1 MTRGGAVTPLSRI
14 GVVGAGVTGSRVVA
28 QLLSLGHTSLVVTD
42 TTHSKAQQLGS
53 LYRSPKQ
60 MIHVVDASEMSHC
73 DVVVLACAKPHTTMT
88 RSLAERGVHVVSI
101 SDDVSDTVSLIE
113 LNEEASSSGTTVV
126 VGAAAS
132 PGLSAL
138 LVDHVRGHFDS
149 IDEVHVA
156 LHGTGGPDCA
166 HQHHDAL
173 AGQSIGWHDDDWLRR
188 PAGSGRELCWF
199 PEPVGAY
206 DCYRAEMADP
216 VLLKHAMPEL
226 QRITARMSA
235 TRRDRFTS
243 RLPMMAPPHA
253 EGGMGSVRVEV
264 RGWRSGARVVEILG
278 VAERVAQIAGVVAGS
293 TAHLIATGGLT
304 TRGVVAL
311 GSSTVPNS
319 EILKHVQQAGIHLQ
333 EFVGS

>member
-1 MTRGGAVTPLSRI
+1 MNTAVRI
-14 GVVGAGVTGSRVVA
+14 GVVGAGVTGSRVIA
-28 QLLSLGHTSLVVTD
+28 HLLTLGQTVLSVTD
-42 TTHSKAQQLGS
+42 INRVKAQQIAS
-53 LYRSPKQ
+53 LYRSVDRSVD
-60 MIHVVDASEMSHC
+60 VVDVSELSQSN
-73 DVVVLACAKPHTTMT
+73 VVILACAKPHVSLT
-88 RSLAERGVHVVSI
+88 RSLVEAGTHVVSL
-101 SDDVSDTVSLIE
+101 SDDFSDTMKLLELHDLAVSRESTL
-113 LNEEASSSGTTVV
+113 V

-138 LVDHVRGHFDS
+138 LVHHLRSHFDS

-156 LHGTGGPDCA
+156 LHGTGGPNCA

-173 AGQSIGWHDDDWLRR
+173 SGQSIGWHDDDWLRR

-206 DCYRAEMADP
+206 DCYRAEMSDP

-264 RGWRSGARVVEILG
+264 RGWRSGSRVVEILG

-293 TAHLIATGGLT
+293 TAHEVVTGGISSP
-304 TRGVVAL
+304 GVATL
-311 GSSTVPNS
+311 GSPAMPNS
-319 EILKHVQQAGIHLQ
+319 QILRNVQGAGIHLH
-333 EFVGS
+333 EFVGN

>member
-1 MTRGGAVTPLSRI
+1 VKASTRI

-28 QLLSLGHTSLVVTD
+28 HLFSLGYDTLAVTD
-42 TTHSKAQQLGS
+42 TSLPKAQQLAS
-53 LYRSPKQ
+53 LYRTPLRI
-60 MIHVVDASEMSHC
+60 IHVVDIAEMSHC
-73 DVVVLACAKPHTTMT
+73 DIVVLACARPHATLAL
-88 RSLAERGVHVVSI
+88 SLIERGVHVVSI
-101 SDDVSDTVSLIE
+101 SDDVGDTMSLLDVNDVAIAR
-113 LNEEASSSGTTVV
+113 EATLV

-138 LVDHVRGHFDS
+138 LVNHAHGHFDS

-173 AGQSIGWHDDDWLRR
+173 SGQSIGWHDDDWLRR

-216 VLLKHAMPEL
+216 LLLKHAMPHL

-264 RGWRSGARVVEILG
+264 RGWRSGSRVVEILG

-293 TAHLIATGGLT
+293 TTHLIAAGVMT
-304 TRGVVAL
+304 TRGVVTL
-311 GSSTVPNS
+311 GSSAIPNG
-319 EILKHVQQAGIHLQ
+319 EILKHVQQAGIHLH
-333 EFVGS
+333 EFVGN

>member
-1 MTRGGAVTPLSRI
+1 MRI
-14 GVVGAGVTGSRVVA
+14 GVLGAGVTGSRVVA
-28 QLLSLGHTSLVVTD
+28 HLLTLGSTTLSVSSTSRA
-42 TTHSKAQQLGS
+42 KAQQLAS
-53 LYRSPKQ
+53 LYRTADHT
-60 MIHVVDASEMSHC
+60 IDVVELSELSQC
-73 DVVVLACAKPHTTMT
+73 NVVVLACAKPHF
-88 RSLAERGVHVVSI
+88 SVVSSLI
-101 SDDVSDTVSLIE
+101 QVGVSVVSLSDDLSDTMKLLDLHDLAVSR
-113 LNEEASSSGTTVV
+113 EATLV

-132 PGLSAL
+132 PGMSAL
-138 LVDHVRGHFDS
+138 LVHHARSHFDA

-156 LHGTGGPDCA
+156 LHGTGGPNCA

-206 DCYRAEMADP
+206 DCYRAEMSDP
-216 VLLKHAMPEL
+216 VLLKYAMPEL

-264 RGWRSGARVVEILG
+264 RGWHEKSRTTQIYG
-278 VAERVAQIAGVVAGS
+278 VTEQIAQIAGCVAS
-293 TAHLIATGGLT
+293 SVAHQLAVASSHES
-304 TRGVVAL
+304 GVTVL
-311 GSSTVPNS
+311 GSPTISNDR
-319 EILKHVQQAGIHLQ
+319 ILSLVRQSGIRVHQ
-333 EFVGS
+333 FVGTR

>member
-1 MTRGGAVTPLSRI
+1 MTPRI
-14 GVVGAGVTGSRVVA
+14 GVVGSGVTGSRVVA
-28 QLLSLGHTSLVVTD
+28 QLLALGHNVLSISD
-42 TTHSKAQQLGS
+42 TNRAKAHQLAS
-53 LYRSPKQ
+53 LYRSTECT
-60 MIHVVDASEMSHC
+60 INVVDFSELSQC
-73 DVVVLACAKPHTTMT
+73 GVVILACAKPHAPMT
-88 RSLAERGVHVVSI
+88 KSFLEMGVNVVSL
-101 SDDVSDTVSLIE
+101 SDDLSDTMKLVNLHDFARMHE
-113 LNEEASSSGTTVV
+113 TTLV

-138 LVDHVRGHFDS
+138 LVSHARPHFDS

-156 LHGTGGPDCA
+156 LHGTGGPNCA

-173 AGQSIGWHDDDWLRR
+173 AGHSIGWHDDDWLRR

-206 DCYRAEMADP
+206 DCYRAEMSDP
-216 VLLKHAMPEL
+216 MLLKHAMPEL

-264 RGWRSGARVVEILG
+264 RGWRSGSRVVEILG

-293 TAHLIATGGLT
+293 TAHEVVTGGISSH
-304 TRGVVAL
+304 GVATL
-311 GSSTVPNS
+311 GSPEMPNS
-319 EILKHVQQAGIHLQ
+319 QILRNVQGAGIHLHK
-333 EFVGS
+333 FVGN

>member
-1 MTRGGAVTPLSRI
+1 MTVPTRI
-14 GVVGAGVTGSRVVA
+14 GVLGAGVTGSRVLA
-28 QLLSLGHTSLVVTD
+28 HLLTLGHTTLSVSETNRA
-42 TTHSKAQQLGS
+42 KAQQLAS
-53 LYRSPKQ
+53 LYRSADHT
-60 MIHVVDASEMSHC
+60 IDVVDLSELSQSN
-73 DVVVLACAKPHTTMT
+73 VVVLACAKPHASVAS
-88 RSLAERGVHVVSI
+88 SLLHGGVNVVSL
-101 SDDVSDTVSLIE
+101 SDDLSDTMKLLELHDLAVSQ
-113 LNEEASSSGTTVV
+113 EAVLV

-138 LVDHVRGHFDS
+138 LVHHARSHFDS

-156 LHGTGGPDCA
+156 LHGTGGPNCA

-206 DCYRAEMADP
+206 DCYRAEMSDP

-264 RGWRSGARVVEILG
+264 RGWRSGSRVVEILG

-293 TAHLIATGGLT
+293 TAHEVVTGGIT
-304 TRGVVAL
+304 SHGVMTL
-311 GSSTVPNS
+311 GSPAMPNTQ
-319 EILKHVQQAGIHLQ
+319 ILRNVQGAGIHLH
-333 EFVGS
+333 EFVGN